1 VKTESV
7 DLKIADS
14 KDDLKIETVTFR
26 DKLQPGQKEKW
37 TIKISGADKEKIN
50 AEVLAN
56 MYDKSLDQFAVNSWN
71 WQKFYSAFYESSYAI
86 GNYLQ
91 QQYYR
96 NYFTYQSNYYIQSPD
111 FNWFDGRIYYGSNL
125 DTDGDGIPN
134 SLDACPKF
142 PEHLNIK
149 VVQNQLWLMQARLKC
164 QHQLQN
170 SKEKQQG

>member
-1 VKTESV
+1 MKVSRDEFAVPIGCFNDVKTESV

-71 WQKFYSAFYESSYAI
+71 WQKFHSAFYESSYAI

-96 NYFTYQSNYYIQSPD
+96 NYFTYRAIITFSHLILIGLMAEYIM
-111 FNWFDGRIYYGSNL
+111 
-125 DTDGDGIPN
+125 
-134 SLDACPKF
+134 
-142 PEHLNIK
+142 
-149 VVQNQLWLMQARLKC
+149 VQTWIQMATAFQI
-164 QHQLQN
+164 H
-170 SKEKQQG
+170 